1 MLRKNILIFIKRNT
15 LISAFF
21 IISIVI
27 ITSYYLTLDL
37 PELFGGAEQWF
48 NLLFQLSVGYIINF
62 MFYITQV
69 YVPNNKRDSIARRNV
84 SMRLKQIIKNMRN
97 SLSSLAEIYLDGH
110 TGTDYT
116 AEELSSLLQ
125 LRFSDKVKVLNANR
139 TTRENMVYF
148 SVREWLGEC
157 IRKTEDEIDKL
168 YKYYPTDISVELMKV
183 LEDILNSTYHSMMKT
198 LLVVP
203 NDVDFSQCNNNFF
216 AEYYKLI
223 CELEKI
229 DAYVNEQAY
238 ESIPES
244 IGSMVSEAVF
254 TSASNVERFFH
265 MLPENAYV
273 ETAYSIG
280 EKTTAVLEQHNVREI
295 VQADDSSYEALVDKI
310 SYKDAFKD

>member
-203 NDVDFSQCNNNFF
+203 NDVDFSQCNNNF
-216 AEYYKLI
+216 L
-223 CELEKI
+223 
-229 DAYVNEQAY
+229 
-238 ESIPES
+238 
-244 IGSMVSEAVF
+244 
-254 TSASNVERFFH
+254 
-265 MLPENAYV
+265 
-273 ETAYSIG
+273 
-280 EKTTAVLEQHNVREI
+280 
-295 VQADDSSYEALVDKI
+295 
-310 SYKDAFKD
+310 

>member
-37 PELFGGAEQWF
+37 PELFRGAEQWF

-223 CELEKI
+223 
-229 DAYVNEQAY
+229 
-238 ESIPES
+238 
-244 IGSMVSEAVF
+244 
-254 TSASNVERFFH
+254 
-265 MLPENAYV
+265 
-273 ETAYSIG
+273 
-280 EKTTAVLEQHNVREI
+280 
-295 VQADDSSYEALVDKI
+295 
-310 SYKDAFKD
+310 

>member
-37 PELFGGAEQWF
+37 PELFRGAEQWF

-223 CELEKI
+223 CK
-229 DAYVNEQAY
+229 
-238 ESIPES
+238 
-244 IGSMVSEAVF
+244 
-254 TSASNVERFFH
+254 
-265 MLPENAYV
+265 
-273 ETAYSIG
+273 
-280 EKTTAVLEQHNVREI
+280 
-295 VQADDSSYEALVDKI
+295 
-310 SYKDAFKD
+310 

>member
-1 MLRKNILIFIKRNT
+1 
-15 LISAFF
+15 
-21 IISIVI
+21 
-27 ITSYYLTLDL
+27 
-37 PELFGGAEQWF
+37 
-48 NLLFQLSVGYIINF
+48 

-116 AEELSSLLQ
+116 AEVIVLVCYSYE
-125 LRFSDKVKVLNANR
+125 FSDKVESFKCKIGLL
-139 TTRENMVYF
+139 EKYGLF

-229 DAYVNEQAY
+229 NQKEYF
-238 ESIPES
+238 
-244 IGSMVSEAVF
+244 SE
-254 TSASNVERFFH
+254 
-265 MLPENAYV
+265 
-273 ETAYSIG
+273 
-280 EKTTAVLEQHNVREI
+280 
-295 VQADDSSYEALVDKI
+295 
-310 SYKDAFKD
+310 

>member
-37 PELFGGAEQWF
+37 PELFRGAEQWF

-139 TTRENMVYF
+139 TRIPAYPHSGNGNLCGIHRTVKKRNHKSHSCGYQLSCGIY
-148 SVREWLGEC
+148 SVSVLYC
-157 IRKTEDEIDKL
+157 LCPKL
-168 YKYYPTDISVELMKV
+168 YQQ
-183 LEDILNSTYHSMMKT
+183 N
-198 LLVVP
+198 
-203 NDVDFSQCNNNFF
+203 Q
-216 AEYYKLI
+216 
-223 CELEKI
+223 
-229 DAYVNEQAY
+229 
-238 ESIPES
+238 
-244 IGSMVSEAVF
+244 
-254 TSASNVERFFH
+254 
-265 MLPENAYV
+265 
-273 ETAYSIG
+273 
-280 EKTTAVLEQHNVREI
+280 
-295 VQADDSSYEALVDKI
+295 
-310 SYKDAFKD
+310 

>member
-37 PELFGGAEQWF
+37 PELFRGAEQWF

-203 NDVDFSQCNNNFF
+203 NDVDFSQ
-216 AEYYKLI
+216 
-223 CELEKI
+223 
-229 DAYVNEQAY
+229 
-238 ESIPES
+238 
-244 IGSMVSEAVF
+244 
-254 TSASNVERFFH
+254 
-265 MLPENAYV
+265 
-273 ETAYSIG
+273 
-280 EKTTAVLEQHNVREI
+280 
-295 VQADDSSYEALVDKI
+295 
-310 SYKDAFKD
+310 

>member
-27 ITSYYLTLDL
+27 ITSYYLTLDS
-37 PELFGGAEQWF
+37 PELFRGAEQWF

-69 YVPNNKRDSIARRNV
+69 YAPNNKRDSIARRNV

-216 AEYYKLI
+216 AEYYNCL
-223 CELEKI
+223 LYTS
-229 DAYVNEQAY
+229 DA
-238 ESIPES
+238 
-244 IGSMVSEAVF
+244 
-254 TSASNVERFFH
+254 
-265 MLPENAYV
+265 
-273 ETAYSIG
+273 
-280 EKTTAVLEQHNVREI
+280 
-295 VQADDSSYEALVDKI
+295 ADD
-310 SYKDAFKD
+310 

>member
-37 PELFGGAEQWF
+37 PELFRGAEQWF

-216 AEYYKLI
+216 AEYYKLTWI
-223 CELEKI
+223 IHGVAVKV
-229 DAYVNEQAY
+229 A
-238 ESIPES
+238 ES
-244 IGSMVSEAVF
+244 
-254 TSASNVERFFH
+254 H
-265 MLPENAYV
+265 
-273 ETAYSIG
+273 
-280 EKTTAVLEQHNVREI
+280 I
-295 VQADDSSYEALVDKI
+295 VTI
-310 SYKDAFKD
+310 F

>member
-37 PELFGGAEQWF
+37 PELFRGAEQWF

-116 AEELSSLLQ
+116 CLLYT
-125 LRFSDKVKVLNANR
+125 SNN
-139 TTRENMVYF
+139 
-148 SVREWLGEC
+148 
-157 IRKTEDEIDKL
+157 EDEF
-168 YKYYPTDISVELMKV
+168 P
-183 LEDILNSTYHSMMKT
+183 
-198 LLVVP
+198 
-203 NDVDFSQCNNNFF
+203 
-216 AEYYKLI
+216 
-223 CELEKI
+223 
-229 DAYVNEQAY
+229 
-238 ESIPES
+238 
-244 IGSMVSEAVF
+244 
-254 TSASNVERFFH
+254 
-265 MLPENAYV
+265 
-273 ETAYSIG
+273 
-280 EKTTAVLEQHNVREI
+280 
-295 VQADDSSYEALVDKI
+295 
-310 SYKDAFKD
+310 

>member
-37 PELFGGAEQWF
+37 PELFRGAEQWF

-216 AEYYKLI
+216 
-223 CELEKI
+223 
-229 DAYVNEQAY
+229 V
-238 ESIPES
+238 
-244 IGSMVSEAVF
+244 
-254 TSASNVERFFH
+254 R
-265 MLPENAYV
+265 
-273 ETAYSIG
+273 
-280 EKTTAVLEQHNVREI
+280 VL
-295 VQADDSSYEALVDKI
+295 
-310 SYKDAFKD
+310 

>member
-37 PELFGGAEQWF
+37 PELFRGAEQWF

-216 AEYYKLI
+216 
-223 CELEKI
+223 
-229 DAYVNEQAY
+229 
-238 ESIPES
+238 S
-244 IGSMVSEAVF
+244 
-254 TSASNVERFFH
+254 R
-265 MLPENAYV
+265 
-273 ETAYSIG
+273 
-280 EKTTAVLEQHNVREI
+280 VL
-295 VQADDSSYEALVDKI
+295 
-310 SYKDAFKD
+310 

>member
-37 PELFGGAEQWF
+37 PELFRGAEQWF

-216 AEYYKLI
+216 AEYYK
-223 CELEKI
+223 
-229 DAYVNEQAY
+229 
-238 ESIPES
+238 
-244 IGSMVSEAVF
+244 
-254 TSASNVERFFH
+254 
-265 MLPENAYV
+265 
-273 ETAYSIG
+273 
-280 EKTTAVLEQHNVREI
+280 
-295 VQADDSSYEALVDKI
+295 
-310 SYKDAFKD
+310 

>member
-37 PELFGGAEQWF
+37 PELFRGAEQWF

-223 CELEKI
+223 L
-229 DAYVNEQAY
+229 
-238 ESIPES
+238 
-244 IGSMVSEAVF
+244 
-254 TSASNVERFFH
+254 
-265 MLPENAYV
+265 
-273 ETAYSIG
+273 
-280 EKTTAVLEQHNVREI
+280 
-295 VQADDSSYEALVDKI
+295 
-310 SYKDAFKD
+310 

>member
-37 PELFGGAEQWF
+37 PELFRGAEQWF

-216 AEYYKLI
+216 AEMGQILF
-223 CELEKI
+223 
-229 DAYVNEQAY
+229 
-238 ESIPES
+238 
-244 IGSMVSEAVF
+244 IG
-254 TSASNVERFFH
+254 
-265 MLPENAYV
+265 LPGR
-273 ETAYSIG
+273 TW
-280 EKTTAVLEQHNVREI
+280 
-295 VQADDSSYEALVDKI
+295 
-310 SYKDAFKD
+310 F

>member
-183 LEDILNSTYHSMMKT
+183 LEDILNSTSHSMMKT

-229 DAYVNEQAY
+229 NQKEYF
-238 ESIPES
+238 
-244 IGSMVSEAVF
+244 SE
-254 TSASNVERFFH
+254 
-265 MLPENAYV
+265 
-273 ETAYSIG
+273 
-280 EKTTAVLEQHNVREI
+280 
-295 VQADDSSYEALVDKI
+295 
-310 SYKDAFKD
+310 

>member
-37 PELFGGAEQWF
+37 PELFRGAEQWF

-216 AEYYKLI
+216 AEYYK
-223 CELEKI
+223 
-229 DAYVNEQAY
+229 
-238 ESIPES
+238 
-244 IGSMVSEAVF
+244 F
-254 TSASNVERFFH
+254 
-265 MLPENAYV
+265 
-273 ETAYSIG
+273 
-280 EKTTAVLEQHNVREI
+280 
-295 VQADDSSYEALVDKI
+295 
-310 SYKDAFKD
+310 YK

>member
-37 PELFGGAEQWF
+37 PELFRGAEQWF

-183 LEDILNSTYHSMMKT
+183 LEDILNSTYHSMMKR

-203 NDVDFSQCNNNFF
+203 NDVDFSQCNNYFF

-229 DAYVNEQAY
+229 NQKEYF
-238 ESIPES
+238 
-244 IGSMVSEAVF
+244 SE
-254 TSASNVERFFH
+254 
-265 MLPENAYV
+265 
-273 ETAYSIG
+273 
-280 EKTTAVLEQHNVREI
+280 
-295 VQADDSSYEALVDKI
+295 
-310 SYKDAFKD
+310 

>member
-37 PELFGGAEQWF
+37 PELFRGAEQWF

-203 NDVDFSQCNNNFF
+203 NDVDFSQCNNNF
-216 AEYYKLI
+216 L
-223 CELEKI
+223 
-229 DAYVNEQAY
+229 
-238 ESIPES
+238 
-244 IGSMVSEAVF
+244 
-254 TSASNVERFFH
+254 
-265 MLPENAYV
+265 
-273 ETAYSIG
+273 
-280 EKTTAVLEQHNVREI
+280 
-295 VQADDSSYEALVDKI
+295 
-310 SYKDAFKD
+310 

>member
-37 PELFGGAEQWF
+37 PELFRGAEQWF

-183 LEDILNSTYHSMMKT
+183 LEDILNSTYHSMMKHYW
-198 LLVVP
+198 LFQMMLILV
-203 NDVDFSQCNNNFF
+203 
-216 AEYYKLI
+216 
-223 CELEKI
+223 
-229 DAYVNEQAY
+229 
-238 ESIPES
+238 
-244 IGSMVSEAVF
+244 
-254 TSASNVERFFH
+254 NVIIIFCR
-265 MLPENAYV
+265 
-273 ETAYSIG
+273 
-280 EKTTAVLEQHNVREI
+280 VL
-295 VQADDSSYEALVDKI
+295 
-310 SYKDAFKD
+310 

>member
-1 MLRKNILIFIKRNT
+1 
-15 LISAFF
+15 
-21 IISIVI
+21 
-27 ITSYYLTLDL
+27 
-37 PELFGGAEQWF
+37 
-48 NLLFQLSVGYIINF
+48 

-97 SLSSLAEIYLDGH
+97 SLSSLAEIYLDGY

-229 DAYVNEQAY
+229 NQKEYF
-238 ESIPES
+238 
-244 IGSMVSEAVF
+244 SE
-254 TSASNVERFFH
+254 
-265 MLPENAYV
+265 
-273 ETAYSIG
+273 
-280 EKTTAVLEQHNVREI
+280 
-295 VQADDSSYEALVDKI
+295 
-310 SYKDAFKD
+310 

>member
-37 PELFGGAEQWF
+37 PELFRGAEQWF

-183 LEDILNSTYHSMMKT
+183 LEDILNSTYHSMMKR

-229 DAYVNEQAY
+229 NQKEY
-238 ESIPES
+238 
-244 IGSMVSEAVF
+244 
-254 TSASNVERFFH
+254 FFRI
-265 MLPENAYV
+265 N
-273 ETAYSIG
+273 
-280 EKTTAVLEQHNVREI
+280 KCLEQ
-295 VQADDSSYEALVDKI
+295 
-310 SYKDAFKD
+310 

>member
-37 PELFGGAEQWF
+37 PELFRGAEQWF

-168 YKYYPTDISVELMKV
+168 YKYYPTYISVELMKV

-203 NDVDFSQCNNNFF
+203 N
-216 AEYYKLI
+216 E
-223 CELEKI
+223 
-229 DAYVNEQAY
+229 
-238 ESIPES
+238 
-244 IGSMVSEAVF
+244 
-254 TSASNVERFFH
+254 TER
-265 MLPENAYV
+265 
-273 ETAYSIG
+273 
-280 EKTTAVLEQHNVREI
+280 R
-295 VQADDSSYEALVDKI
+295 
-310 SYKDAFKD
+310 FK

>member
-37 PELFGGAEQWF
+37 PELFRGAEQWF

-125 LRFSDKVKVLNANR
+125 LRFSDKVKVLL
-139 TTRENMVYF
+139 F
-148 SVREWLGEC
+148 
-157 IRKTEDEIDKL
+157 D
-168 YKYYPTDISVELMKV
+168 
-183 LEDILNSTYHSMMKT
+183 H
-198 LLVVP
+198 
-203 NDVDFSQCNNNFF
+203 
-216 AEYYKLI
+216 
-223 CELEKI
+223 
-229 DAYVNEQAY
+229 
-238 ESIPES
+238 
-244 IGSMVSEAVF
+244 
-254 TSASNVERFFH
+254 
-265 MLPENAYV
+265 
-273 ETAYSIG
+273 
-280 EKTTAVLEQHNVREI
+280 
-295 VQADDSSYEALVDKI
+295 
-310 SYKDAFKD
+310 

>member
-37 PELFGGAEQWF
+37 PELFRGAEQWF

-216 AEYYKLI
+216 AEYCKLI

-229 DAYVNEQAY
+229 NQKEYF
-238 ESIPES
+238 
-244 IGSMVSEAVF
+244 SE
-254 TSASNVERFFH
+254 
-265 MLPENAYV
+265 
-273 ETAYSIG
+273 
-280 EKTTAVLEQHNVREI
+280 
-295 VQADDSSYEALVDKI
+295 
-310 SYKDAFKD
+310 

>member
-37 PELFGGAEQWF
+37 PELFRGAEQWF

-203 NDVDFSQCNNNFF
+203 NDVDFRQCNNNFF
-216 AEYYKLI
+216 AVYYKLI

-229 DAYVNEQAY
+229 NQKEYF
-238 ESIPES
+238 
-244 IGSMVSEAVF
+244 SE
-254 TSASNVERFFH
+254 
-265 MLPENAYV
+265 
-273 ETAYSIG
+273 
-280 EKTTAVLEQHNVREI
+280 
-295 VQADDSSYEALVDKI
+295 
-310 SYKDAFKD
+310 

>member
-1 MLRKNILIFIKRNT
+1 
-15 LISAFF
+15 
-21 IISIVI
+21 
-27 ITSYYLTLDL
+27 
-37 PELFGGAEQWF
+37 
-48 NLLFQLSVGYIINF
+48 

-203 NDVDFSQCNNNFF
+203 NDVDFSQCNNNF
-216 AEYYKLI
+216 L
-223 CELEKI
+223 
-229 DAYVNEQAY
+229 Q
-238 ESIPES
+238 SI
-244 IGSMVSEAVF
+244 I
-254 TSASNVERFFH
+254 N
-265 MLPENAYV
+265 
-273 ETAYSIG
+273 
-280 EKTTAVLEQHNVREI
+280 
-295 VQADDSSYEALVDKI
+295 
-310 SYKDAFKD
+310 

>member
-37 PELFGGAEQWF
+37 PELFRGAEQWF

-97 SLSSLAEIYLDGH
+97 SLSSLAEFYLDGH

-168 YKYYPTDISVELMKV
+168 YKYYPTDI
-183 LEDILNSTYHSMMKT
+183 
-198 LLVVP
+198 
-203 NDVDFSQCNNNFF
+203 
-216 AEYYKLI
+216 
-223 CELEKI
+223 
-229 DAYVNEQAY
+229 
-238 ESIPES
+238 
-244 IGSMVSEAVF
+244 
-254 TSASNVERFFH
+254 
-265 MLPENAYV
+265 
-273 ETAYSIG
+273 
-280 EKTTAVLEQHNVREI
+280 
-295 VQADDSSYEALVDKI
+295 
-310 SYKDAFKD
+310 FKNL